1 MKLSY
6 ILNLRDFAIVF
17 LIGFILGIF
26 YGILSAIICSQKSV
40 IIKNI
45 LDFLFTILSLTI
57 FLTLILYINL
67 GEFRLFLLVGYVL
80 GIILERRTL
89 GKIFAK
95 GYNWVYNKLIAG
107 ARKFTKSKVGRFIFK
122 WKTRLKWLKSSQ

>member
-26 YGILSAIICSQKSV
+26 YGIVSAIICSQKNV

-67 GEFRLFLLVGYVL
+67 GEFRLFLLIGYVL

-89 GKIFAK
+89 GKLFAK
-95 GYNWVYNKLIAG
+95 GYNWVYNKFIAG

-122 WKTRLKWLKSSQ
+122 